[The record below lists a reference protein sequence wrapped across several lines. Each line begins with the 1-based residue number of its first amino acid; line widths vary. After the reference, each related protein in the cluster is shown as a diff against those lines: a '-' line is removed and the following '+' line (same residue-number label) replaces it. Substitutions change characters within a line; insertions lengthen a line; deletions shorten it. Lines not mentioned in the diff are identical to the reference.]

1 MAEKKEPT
9 IYEFNAQE
17 LIQSKE
23 LRLTSLRSKYYQVIT
38 KEREIKNSENTLYLN
53 TDFKELKL
61 TNDKMRT
68 AYINNALHK
77 EKFELTQLKY
87 ELKQEEDSLQIIND
101 LISLR
106 LKEIGE

>member
-1 MAEKKEPT
+1 MSAEEGPT
-9 IYEFNAQE
+9 IFELNAKE
-17 LIQSKE
+17 LIRAKE
-23 LRLTSLRSKYYQVIT
+23 LRLTSLRSKYYQVVT
-38 KEREIKNSENTLYLN
+38 KENEIKNAENTLYLN

-68 AYINNALHK
+68 AYVNDALHK
-77 EKFELTQLKY
+77 EKFKLTQLKY

-101 LISLR
+101 LLNLR

>member
-23 LRLTSLRSKYYQVIT
+23 LRLTSLRSKYYQVVT
-38 KEREIKNSENTLYLN
+38 KENEIKNIENTLYLK

-68 AYINNALHK
+68 AYVSDALHK
-77 EKFELTQLKY
+77 ERFELTHLKY

-101 LISLR
+101 LLNLR

>member
-23 LRLTSLRSKYYQVIT
+23 LRLTSLRSKYYQVVT
-38 KEREIKNSENTLYLN
+38 KENEIKNIENTLYLK